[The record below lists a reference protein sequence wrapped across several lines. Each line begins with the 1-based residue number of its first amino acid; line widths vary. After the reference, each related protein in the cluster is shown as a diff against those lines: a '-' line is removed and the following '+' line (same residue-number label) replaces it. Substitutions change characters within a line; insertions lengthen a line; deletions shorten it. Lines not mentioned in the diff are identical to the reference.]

1 MTLLD
6 LSGNRLY
13 GTLPTNISKVLP
25 YVTTLYL
32 SSNSFSGPIP
42 VNLANCSYL
51 NYLRLDSNRFT
62 GQIPIE
68 LGGLSRI
75 KDFSVANNMLSGQV
89 PNINVSADSYAGN
102 PRLCGGPLS
111 PCQEIT
117 VTYHKKPRSGVLIRA
132 AIGVAA
138 FAALVLVVGMRLSM
152 FENPVSKM
160 RLSDLLKAT
169 QNFSKEN
176 IIGSGRTG
184 CLYIAVLEDGKSL
197 MLKRLQDTQHSER
210 EFASEM
216 ATLGKV
222 KHRNLV
228 PFLGFCIAKKERLLV
243 YKYMENGN
251 LHDKLH
257 PIGDD
262 PIHLDWPSR
271 LKIGIG
277 RFNMELDNIRIIVT
291 CVLILAFINVVQSDI
306 NCLKAFKK
314 SMEDPQK
321 VLSSWGFDNNPEG
334 NVCGYYG
341 VSCWSGRPDKVSSI
355 SLPDKGLKGMLP
367 YELESCSWM
376 TLLDLSGNGFME
388 LSPLTYQKF
397 YHMNLTRKPVA
408 IKSKIIKASSGSSS
422 IESLKAFRQLISVS
436 IALLNAIDISSMTQL
451 MIVALLRCPIGQDL
465 IKLNGKSLMLKRL
478 QDTQHSEREFASEM
492 ARLGKVKHRNLV
504 PFLGF
509 CIARKERLLVYK
521 YMENGNLHDKLHPI
535 GDDPIHLDWPSRL
548 KIGIGAAKGFSW
560 LHHSCKPRILH
571 RNISSK
577 CILLDENFDP
587 RISNFG
593 LARLMNP
600 IDTHLST
607 FINGEFGDLGYMAPE
622 YPSTLVAT
630 PKGDVYSFGVVLL
643 ELVTGEKPTHVAKAP
658 EKFKGSLVEWVIQ
671 LSAESRLPDTIDESL
686 VEKRYNSEVFQF
698 LKVACRCI
706 VPTQKERPTMFEVYQ
721 LLQAIGELYH
731 FSTDDEIL
739 MMSND
744 NGNAD
749 HIELIVARDGL
760 NKYDIVL
767 TASSIYLLKKIIF
780 SLHMEFD
787 MIDYGALNY
796 FLGIY
801 ATRDT
806 TRMFPSQK
814 KYDMGLLERAHMLNC
829 DLTRTHVDTESK
841 LDYEGTPISY
851 PTFYRSLV
859 VGIKKKEVVAISD
872 PLALVAEKTKRSKII
887 EKHLLLQTTEY
898 VKQDDNKEDVSKRDI
913 SKVKCYNCK
922 KECHFAKDYR
932 KAKVKDYNY
941 YKTNMLIAKKD
952 SDDQV
957 LFAED
962 QAWMEMSSDSEEEL
976 NVNMVL
982 MAKMEKILSDV

>member
-1 MTLLD
+1 
-6 LSGNRLY
+6 
-13 GTLPTNISKVLP
+13 
-25 YVTTLYL
+25 
-32 SSNSFSGPIP
+32 
-42 VNLANCSYL
+42 
-51 NYLRLDSNRFT
+51 
-62 GQIPIE
+62 
-68 LGGLSRI
+68 
-75 KDFSVANNMLSGQV
+75 
-89 PNINVSADSYAGN
+89 
-102 PRLCGGPLS
+102 GGPLS

-117 VTYHKKPRSGVLIRA
+117 VKYHKKPRLGVLIGA

-138 FAALVLVVGMRLSM
+138 FAALVLVVGMRVMCKVVRKRKEDDLEGNNWAKSIKGANTIKLSM

-184 CLYIAVLEDGKSL
+184 CLYKAVLEDGKSL

-277 RFNMELDNIRIIVT
+277 
-291 CVLILAFINVVQSDI
+291 
-306 NCLKAFKK
+306 
-314 SMEDPQK
+314 
-321 VLSSWGFDNNPEG
+321 
-334 NVCGYYG
+334 
-341 VSCWSGRPDKVSSI
+341 
-355 SLPDKGLKGMLP
+355 
-367 YELESCSWM
+367 
-376 TLLDLSGNGFME
+376 
-388 LSPLTYQKF
+388 
-397 YHMNLTRKPVA
+397 
-408 IKSKIIKASSGSSS
+408 
-422 IESLKAFRQLISVS
+422 
-436 IALLNAIDISSMTQL
+436 
-451 MIVALLRCPIGQDL
+451 
-465 IKLNGKSLMLKRL
+465 
-478 QDTQHSEREFASEM
+478 
-492 ARLGKVKHRNLV
+492 
-504 PFLGF
+504 
-509 CIARKERLLVYK
+509 
-521 YMENGNLHDKLHPI
+521 
-535 GDDPIHLDWPSRL
+535 
-548 KIGIGAAKGFSW
+548 AAKGFSW
-560 LHHSCKPRILH
+560 LHHSCKPHILH

-587 RISNFG
+587 KISDFG

-658 EKFKGSLVEWVIQ
+658 EKFKGGLVEWVIQ

-698 LKVACRCI
+698 LKVACRCV

-721 LLQAIGELYH
+721 LLQAIGEHYH

-749 HIELIVARDGL
+749 QIELIVARDGL
-760 NKYDIVL
+760 NK
-767 TASSIYLLKKIIF
+767 
-780 SLHMEFD
+780 H
-787 MIDYGALNY
+787 
-796 FLGIY
+796 
-801 ATRDT
+801 
-806 TRMFPSQK
+806 
-814 KYDMGLLERAHMLNC
+814 
-829 DLTRTHVDTESK
+829 
-841 LDYEGTPISY
+841 
-851 PTFYRSLV
+851 
-859 VGIKKKEVVAISD
+859 
-872 PLALVAEKTKRSKII
+872 
-887 EKHLLLQTTEY
+887 
-898 VKQDDNKEDVSKRDI
+898 
-913 SKVKCYNCK
+913 
-922 KECHFAKDYR
+922 
-932 KAKVKDYNY
+932 
-941 YKTNMLIAKKD
+941 
-952 SDDQV
+952 
-957 LFAED
+957 
-962 QAWMEMSSDSEEEL
+962 
-976 NVNMVL
+976 
-982 MAKMEKILSDV
+982 